1 MVGVL
6 AVTAA
11 AAAAQPRAPGK
22 DLDVQPC
29 KKQRKDDDGPSC
41 KTITE
46 YMSPIRKTGDKVF
59 SPPKSNNILDYFKR
73 TSPINEKPSIT
84 KECKIQS
91 SKPLQIDDNKEWKI
105 LLDSPSNFESKSR
118 GKRINLSQQLNDIK
132 KLENEPII
140 ISSDDSREE
149 TSLNNVFV
157 GSDSDTSAILTPKN
171 VEHFSEGSQSNNKQ
185 SSTISS
191 QKDRKK
197 VNAEQSSPKN
207 NCKKL
212 RKRKHKDDKD
222 LIRNLS
228 LEKESSQP
236 SKKEPKDN
244 KQGMGPK
251 TDEVVAPVS
260 DSSPGVHVSE
270 TAQVNDNTVT
280 VSYEEFLRSQEV
292 NPLEHIQGPEMSA
305 CSHSDTPDEVGKSG
319 NISDPETSE
328 SSQQLPLKTVTVL
341 AQIHAVPPKPISRI
355 KRKRTLK
362 IPSIFLKQKENEIG
376 NKLSEPE
383 NEQTVQKR
391 KSNVVIAEEELEL
404 AVLDT
409 GGPELTKPKCTL
421 EERQQFMNAFRQPTF
436 DAVKSAVKK
445 SLERQKD
452 AQEKSLKEEGGKDD
466 SVEETECP
474 KMQKDSNNDGSQP
487 CDPKGGPAKG
497 KSKKLQKKC
506 KRTLAT
512 EDAPTE
518 ENTSCDVNIK
528 RSPNSIRRT
537 LRQQKTEA
545 SKSALSLSITSTIS
559 KDIPDYR
566 PLHVSTPKASRK
578 SSRKIAT
585 PVKNVGVIYPKDVLD
600 DGLVNDI
607 TPKSTRKSSRK
618 SMVMIGDT
626 DSEDRQFDSPGNV
639 SPKTAA
645 STSLEQHDL
654 YMAELITGPFDS
666 QSPIRIKFTR
676 ISSPLTSKKTET
688 DEDFTP
694 KSRKASNVSKNIIKA
709 KQLIEKAKATQQN
722 KSKMNEE
729 ALTPLRR
736 SSRQQALTERRK
748 LSERDDSV
756 IIIDSSPASSQ
767 NTENKQKEIQCLND
781 VLGKKV
787 NTTTKDL
794 HGKIKVAPLFLPK
807 KPQKT
812 AEPMVIFD
820 DNSQDVS
827 ENSQDDEQFKAKR
840 EFLTSGLPDSLKRHI
855 AKKAAAL
862 EAYSAISSCFQTV
875 VHIQQRD
882 NGNHL
887 WSLTPP
893 SCPLLTDLKD
903 PDTSV
908 TNVTKHIISLGEFSA
923 LNSRPSTNNSTVAL
937 LGARKDFTEEI
948 RKILLEEIRWSNPQF
963 PLKRFF
969 TQFLKKRTEHQALFG
984 CQSKQGHPQ
993 IKSIDSQR
1001 ETKRKRREIENHKSK
1016 RRKPGECD
1024 QDLMGKDLP
1033 EGPSPSR
1040 SRGIGSP
1047 EGQRESSQ
1055 GQCSRTSKKK
1065 QVALG
1070 SVTHKEEKN
1079 TAQDSD
1085 VVIIDEDKKFLSEGT
1100 FNSDSGIEDV
1110 LWTEKYQPQDSSE
1123 LIDNE
1128 IAIQKLHSW
1137 LKEWK
1142 RRAELE
1148 EKGNLKVRSEDKEQD
1163 LSFSMDFK
1171 DISDDEE
1178 ENSLCNT
1185 VLITGP
1191 PGIGKTAA
1199 VYACAQELGFKIFEV
1214 NASSQRSGRQILSQ
1228 LKEATQ
1234 SHQVDKQ
1241 GVNSHKPCFFNNYSV
1256 GRSPKKLSS
1265 PKKVL
1270 TSPRKPPLSPR
1281 VAKRGLPPKTL
1292 ANYFKM
1298 SSKQSNNEMMKL
1310 QKNNKEIISSE
1321 EKQDTQTKLT
1331 NISSSNV
1338 KELGIE
1344 ESSRKNATSLIL
1356 FEEVDVIFDEDA
1368 GFLNA
1373 IKTFMATTKRP
1384 VVLTTSDP
1392 TFSLTFDGCFEEIN
1406 FKTPSLLN
1414 VASYLQTLCLAENLR
1429 TDVKDFVTLLTVNNC
1444 DIRRSILYL
1453 QFWVRSGGGF
1463 LKEKPLSLH
1472 GESDRNAK
1480 LICSRD
1486 DSYPQNRSH
1495 THKDPANL
1503 PKCDIGCAESLLGMK
1518 NIVLPSEDLFSFIKD
1533 KITTQEEWNK
1543 LIQLLIEFQKR
1554 NVDFLYS
1561 NLEFILPLP
1570 VHIIPESKCILP
1582 VTSCAPPLR
1591 KNENPLNT
1599 EHSEGGSSL
1608 VKVKKRR
1615 RQKKMIVLD
1624 DSDLFDTGLDY
1635 SDEGVSLSSAIPPSS
1650 SEESSSALK
1659 LSAKGKKKKLL
1670 ESNTFVSLPPET
1682 LEQRKCH
1689 ALASHCLNSL
1699 TEFMDNM
1706 SFLDSLLP
1714 NPREQKEFGENE
1726 DFTWTNGKV
1735 KNGLCDEFSQEPSD
1749 GWTCR
1754 GLEDLKAVVEA
1765 LSFTKCSATIS
1776 KILETSLNPCKKLGK
1791 DPTRD
1796 LTLSISEQRNNVYF
1810 SQSAADVD
1818 KAQKRLAVIKAVFSG
1833 KSLLTLGSS
1842 RQASLAEYLPT
1853 LRSICRME
1861 KLKEEEKNK
1870 RRFLHYFEGIHL
1882 DIPKD
1887 TVSSLATDFP

>member
-6 AVTAA
+6 AMAATAA
-11 AAAAQPRAPGK
+11 APPRAPGK
-22 DLDVQPC
+22 DLDIQPC
-29 KKQRKDDDGPSC
+29 KKQRKEDDGASC

-73 TSPINEKPSIT
+73 TSPINEKPSVA

-91 SKPLQIDDNKEWKI
+91 SKPLHVDDSKEWKI
-105 LLDSPSNFESKSR
+105 LLNNPSNLEPKSR
-118 GKRINLSQQLNDIK
+118 GKKINLSQQLNDIK

-149 TSLNNVFV
+149 ASLHNVSV
-157 GSDSDTSAILTPKN
+157 GSENDTSASLTLKN
-171 VEHFSEGSQSNNKQ
+171 VESISEGSHSNKKQ
-185 SSTISS
+185 SSTVSS
-191 QKDRKK
+191 LKDRKK
-197 VNAEQSSPKN
+197 VNSERSITKSHS
-207 NCKKL
+207 KKL

-222 LIRNLS
+222 LTRSLS
-228 LEKESSQP
+228 LEKESGQRSKKQP
-236 SKKEPKDN
+236 SDN
-244 KQGMGPK
+244 EQAARWK
-251 TDEVVAPVS
+251 TGEVVDPVS
-260 DSSPGVHVSE
+260 DSSPGICVSE

-280 VSYEEFLRSQEV
+280 VSYEEFLRSQEE
-292 NPLEHIQGPEMSA
+292 NPLECIQGPKMSA
-305 CSHSDTPDEVGKSG
+305 RSHSDSANEVGKSG
-319 NISDPETSE
+319 NTSDLETSE
-328 SSQQLPLKTVTVL
+328 SSQHLPLKTVTVL
-341 AQIHAVPPKPISRI
+341 AQIHAVPPKPLSRI
-355 KRKRTLK
+355 KGKRTLK
-362 IPSIFLKQKENEIG
+362 IPSIFLKQKESEIG
-376 NKLSEPE
+376 NNLPEPE

-404 AVLDT
+404 AVIDA
-409 GGPELTKPKCTL
+409 GGPESTKPKCTM
-421 EERQQFMNAFRQPTF
+421 EERQQFMNAFRQPAF
-436 DAVKSAVKK
+436 DAVKSGVKK

-466 SVEETECP
+466 SVKGTECA
-474 KMQKDSNNDGSQP
+474 KMPKDSNNDSSQP
-487 CDPKGGPAKG
+487 CDPKGSPAKG
-497 KSKKLQKKC
+497 KRKKLRKKH
-506 KRTLAT
+506 KRILAT
-512 EDAPTE
+512 EDAAKE

-528 RSPNSIRRT
+528 QRPNSIRRS

-545 SKSALSLSITSTIS
+545 SKSALSLSITSAIS
-559 KDIPDYR
+559 EDVSGHR

-578 SSRKIAT
+578 SSRKIT
-585 PVKNVGVIYPKDVLD
+585 TSVKSVGITYPKDVLD
-600 DGLVNDI
+600 DSLGYDF
-607 TPKSTRKSSRK
+607 TPKSTRKSSQK
-618 SMVMIGDT
+618 TMVMIGDT
-626 DSEDRQFDSPGNV
+626 DSEDTQVDGPGKV
-639 SPKTAA
+639 STKAAA
-645 STSLEQHDL
+645 STSLEQHGL
-654 YMAELITGPFDS
+654 YMAELITVPFDS
-666 QSPIRIKFTR
+666 KSPIRMKFTR
-676 ISSPLTSKKTET
+676 ISSPPKSKKTET
-688 DEDFTP
+688 DDDFTP
-694 KSRKASNVSKNIIKA
+694 KSRKASSVSKNISKA
-709 KQLIEKAKATQQN
+709 KQLIEKAKAIQQS

-729 ALTPLRR
+729 GSAPLRR
-736 SSRQQALTERRK
+736 SSRQQVLTERKK
-748 LSERDDSV
+748 LSE
-756 IIIDSSPASSQ
+756 IDSA
-767 NTENKQKEIQCLND
+767 ENKQKEIQCLND
-781 VLGKKV
+781 VLGKKT
-787 NTTTKDL
+787 NKTTKDL
-794 HGKIKVAPLFLPK
+794 HGKIKVAPLFLLK

-812 AEPMVIFD
+812 AEPIVIFD

-840 EFLTSGLPDSLKRHI
+840 EFLMSGLPDSLKRHI

-862 EAYSAISSCFQTV
+862 EVYSSINSCFQRV

-882 NGNHL
+882 NGNPL
-887 WSLTPP
+887 WCLIPP

-903 PDTSV
+903 PNSSV
-908 TNVTKHIISLGEFSA
+908 TNVTKHVIALGEFSA
-923 LNSRPSTNNSTVAL
+923 LNSRPSTNNSTVGL

-948 RKILLEEIRWSNPQF
+948 KKILLEEIRWSNPQF

-969 TQFLKKRTEHQALFG
+969 TQFLKKRIEHQALFG
-984 CQSKQGHPQ
+984 CQNKQGHPQ
-993 IKSIDSQR
+993 IKSIDGQR
-1001 ETKRKRREIENHKSK
+1001 EAKRKRGESENHKSK

-1024 QDLMGKDLP
+1024 EDLMAKDFP
-1033 EGPSPSR
+1033 EGK
-1040 SRGIGSP
+1040 
-1047 EGQRESSQ
+1047 REARP

-1065 QVALG
+1065 HGASG
-1070 SVTHKEEKN
+1070 SVTCREAKSPGQGSE
-1079 TAQDSD
+1079 
-1085 VVIIDEDKKFLSEGT
+1085 VVIIEEEKTFPSEGPSST
-1100 FNSDSGIEDV
+1100 ESGIEDV

-1137 LKEWK
+1137 LKDWK
-1142 RRAELE
+1142 RRAEWE
-1148 EKGNLKVRSEDKEQD
+1148 EKGNLRVRSDDKEQD

-1185 VLITGP
+1185 VLIMGP
-1191 PGIGKTAA
+1191 PGVGKTAA

-1256 GRSPKKLSS
+1256 GRSPKKLNS

-1281 VAKRGLPPKTL
+1281 VAKRGLPPKTS
-1292 ANYFKM
+1292 ANYFKV
-1298 SSKQSNNEMMKL
+1298 SSKQSNNEVMKP

-1321 EKQDTQTKLT
+1321 EKQDTQTKWT

-1338 KELGIE
+1338 KELGAE

-1384 VVLTTSDP
+1384 VILTTSDP
-1392 TFSLTFDGCFEEIN
+1392 TFSLTFDGCFQEIN

-1429 TDVKDFVTLLTVNNC
+1429 TDVKDFITLLTVNNC

-1472 GESDRNAK
+1472 GESEGNAE
-1480 LICSRD
+1480 LICSQTD
-1486 DSYPQNRSH
+1486 ACPKNRPH
-1495 THKDPANL
+1495 THKDPADL
-1503 PKCDIGCAESLLGMK
+1503 PKCDIGCAESLLGVK
-1518 NIVLPSEDLFSFIKD
+1518 NIVLPSEDLFSFIKH
-1533 KITTQEEWNK
+1533 KITTREEWNK
-1543 LIQLLIEFQKR
+1543 LIQLLTEFQKQ
-1554 NVDFLYS
+1554 NVDFLYN

-1570 VHIIPESKCILP
+1570 VHIIPESKDLGILP
-1582 VTSCAPPLR
+1582 ETLSAPPPR

-1599 EHSEGGSSL
+1599 EHSEEGSSL
-1608 VKVKKRR
+1608 AKTKKMRR
-1615 RQKKMIVLD
+1615 RKKMIVLD
-1624 DSDLFDTGLDY
+1624 DSDLFDTSLNY
-1635 SDEGVSLSSAIPPSS
+1635 SDEGVGLLSAIPPSS

-1659 LSAKGKKKKLL
+1659 LSAKGKKKKPL
-1670 ESNTFVSLPPET
+1670 ESNIFVSLPPET
-1682 LEQRKCH
+1682 LDQQKCP
-1689 ALASHCLNSL
+1689 ALVSHCLNSL

-1714 NPREQKEFGENE
+1714 DLREQKEFGKNE
-1726 DFTWTNGKV
+1726 DFNWTNGKV
-1735 KNGLCDEFSQEPSD
+1735 KNGLCDEFSQKPSD
-1749 GWTCR
+1749 GWTCQ
-1754 GLEDLKAVVEA
+1754 GSEELKAVVEA
-1765 LSFTKCSATIS
+1765 LSFTKCSSMIS
-1776 KILETSLNPCKKLGK
+1776 KVLESSLNPCKKLGK
-1791 DPTRD
+1791 DLTRD
-1796 LTLSISEQRNNVYF
+1796 LTLYISEQRNNVYF

-1818 KAQKRLAVIKAVFSG
+1818 KAQKRLAVVKAVFSG
-1833 KSLLTLGSS
+1833 KSLLNLGSS
-1842 RQASLAEYLPT
+1842 RQASLSEYLPA

-1861 KLKEEEKNK
+1861 KLKEQERNK

-1887 TVSSLATDFP
+1887 TVSRLAAEFP

>member
-6 AVTAA
+6 AMAA
-11 AAAAQPRAPGK
+11 AAPARAPGK
-22 DLDVQPC
+22 DLDIQPC
-29 KKQRKDDDGPSC
+29 KKQRKEDDGASC

-73 TSPINEKPSIT
+73 TSPINEKSSIA
-84 KECKIQS
+84 KKCKIQS
-91 SKPLQIDDNKEWKI
+91 SKPLHFDDSKEGKT
-105 LLDSPSNFESKSR
+105 LLNNSSNLEPKSR

-157 GSDSDTSAILTPKN
+157 GSDSDTSGLLTRKN
-171 VEHFSEGSQSNNKQ
+171 VEPFSESSQSNNKQ
-185 SSTISS
+185 SSTTSS

-197 VNAEQSSPKN
+197 VNAEQSITKN
-207 NCKKL
+207 DCKKL

-222 LIRNLS
+222 LTRNLS
-228 LEKESSQP
+228 LEKESSQQ

-244 KQGMGPK
+244 KQK
-251 TDEVVAPVS
+251 TELKTGEIVDFAS
-260 DSSPGVHVSE
+260 DSSPGVHVSD

-292 NPLEHIQGPEMSA
+292 NPLEHIQGPKM
-305 CSHSDTPDEVGKSG
+305 SDTPDDVGKSG
-319 NISDPETSE
+319 NTSEPEGSE
-328 SSQQLPLKTVTVL
+328 SSQQLPLKKVTVL

-355 KRKRTLK
+355 KGKRTLK

-376 NKLSEPE
+376 NKLPEPE

-404 AVLDT
+404 AVLDA
-409 GGPELTKPKCTL
+409 GGPELTKPKCTM
-421 EERQQFMNAFRQPTF
+421 EERQQFMSAFRQPTF
-436 DAVKSAVKK
+436 DAVKSGVKK

-452 AQEKSLKEEGGKDD
+452 VQEKSLKEEGSEDDD
-466 SVEETECP
+466 SVKVTECP
-474 KMQKDSNNDGSQP
+474 KMQKDSNNDDSQP
-487 CDPKGGPAKG
+487 CDPKGSPAKG
-497 KSKKLQKKC
+497 KSKKLRKKC
-506 KRTLAT
+506 KRILAT
-512 EDAPTE
+512 EDAQE
-518 ENTSCDVNIK
+518 EDSSCDVNIK
-528 RSPNSIRRT
+528 QSPDSIRRS
-537 LRQQKTEA
+537 LRQQKIEA
-545 SKSALSLSITSTIS
+545 SKSILSLSITSTIS
-559 KDIPDYR
+559 EDIPHYC
-566 PLHVSTPKASRK
+566 PLHVSTPKASYK
-578 SSRKIAT
+578 SLRKITT
-585 PVKNVGVIYPKDVLD
+585 PVKSVGVTYSKEVLE
-600 DGLVNDI
+600 DGLVNDF

-626 DSEDRQFDSPGNV
+626 DSEDTRVDSPGKV
-639 SPKTAA
+639 STKAAA

-654 YMAELITGPFDS
+654 YTAELITGPFDS
-666 QSPIRIKFTR
+666 KSPIRMKFTR
-676 ISSPLTSKKTET
+676 ISSPPISKNTET

-694 KSRKASNVSKNIIKA
+694 RSRKASNVSKNISKA
-709 KQLIEKAKATQQN
+709 KQLIEKAKATQQS
-722 KSKMNEE
+722 KSRMNDGVS
-729 ALTPLRR
+729 TPLRR
-736 SSRQQALTERRK
+736 SSRQQALTESRK
-748 LSERDDSV
+748 LSETDS
-756 IIIDSSPASSQ
+756 A
-767 NTENKQKEIQCLND
+767 ENKQKEVQCLND
-781 VLGKKV
+781 VLGRKV
-787 NTTTKDL
+787 NKTTKDL
-794 HGKIKVAPLFLPK
+794 PGKIKVAPLFLPK

-812 AEPMVIFD
+812 TEPIVIFE

-840 EFLTSGLPDSLKRHI
+840 EFLMSGLPDSLKRHI

-862 EAYSAISSCFQTV
+862 EAYSVISSCFQAV

-882 NGNHL
+882 NWNRL
-887 WSLTPP
+887 WNLTPP
-893 SCPLLTDLKD
+893 SCALLTDLKD
-903 PDTSV
+903 PNPSITSI
-908 TNVTKHIISLGEFSA
+908 TKHMLALGEFSA
-923 LNSRPSTNNSTVAL
+923 LNSRPSTNKPTVAL
-937 LGARKDFTEEI
+937 LGARKDFTEEV

-969 TQFLKKRTEHQALFG
+969 TQFLKKRIEHQALFG
-984 CQSKQGHPQ
+984 CQNKQGHPQ
-993 IKSIDSQR
+993 IKSVDSQG
-1001 ETKRKRREIENHKSK
+1001 ETKRKRGENENHKSK
-1016 RRKPGECD
+1016 RRKPHEWD
-1024 QDLMGKDLP
+1024 QELMWKDLP

-1040 SRGIGSP
+1040 RQGTGSS
-1047 EGQRESSQ
+1047 EGKRESGQ
-1055 GQCSRTSKKK
+1055 GQCARASKTK

-1070 SVTHKEEKN
+1070 DVTCKEEKN

-1085 VVIIDEDKKFLSEGT
+1085 VVIIDEDEKFPSEGT
-1100 FNSDSGIEDV
+1100 SNSDSGTEDM

-1137 LKEWK
+1137 LKDWK

-1148 EKGNLKVRSEDKEQD
+1148 EKGNWKVRSDDKEQD

-1191 PGIGKTAA
+1191 PGVGKTAA

-1270 TSPRKPPLSPR
+1270 NSPRKPPPSPR
-1281 VAKRGLPPKTL
+1281 VTKRGLPPKTL
-1292 ANYFKM
+1292 ANYFKV
-1298 SSKQSNNEMMKL
+1298 SSKQSTNEVMKA

-1321 EKQDTQTKLT
+1321 EKQDTQAKST

-1338 KELGIE
+1338 KELGAE
-1344 ESSRKNATSLIL
+1344 ESNRKNATSLIL

-1373 IKTFMATTKRP
+1373 IKTFMATAKRP
-1384 VVLTTSDP
+1384 VILTTSDP

-1429 TDVKDFVTLLTVNNC
+1429 TDIKDFVTLLTVNNC

-1472 GESDRNAK
+1472 GKRDGNAE
-1480 LICSRD
+1480 LIWSQD
-1486 DSYPQNRSH
+1486 AAHPKNHPH
-1495 THKDPANL
+1495 THKDPTNL

-1543 LIQLLIEFQKR
+1543 LIQLLTEFQKQ

-1570 VHIIPESKCILP
+1570 VRIIPESKDLCVLS
-1582 VTSCAPPLR
+1582 VTSCAPPSR
-1591 KNENPLNT
+1591 KNENPLNAK
-1599 EHSEGGSSL
+1599 HSEEGSSL
-1608 VKVKKRR
+1608 VKAKKTR
-1615 RQKKMIVLD
+1615 RQKKMITLD
-1624 DSDLFDTGLDY
+1624 DSDLFDTGLNY
-1635 SDEGVSLSSAIPPSS
+1635 SDEGISLPSASLPLN
-1650 SEESSSALK
+1650 SEESSSTLIP
-1659 LSAKGKKKKLL
+1659 STKGKKKKHL
-1670 ESNTFVSLPPET
+1670 ESNMFVSLPPET
-1682 LEQRKCH
+1682 LEQQKCL

-1714 NPREQKEFGENE
+1714 NQREQKEFGKNE
-1726 DFTWTNGKV
+1726 DFTWTKGKV

-1749 GWTCR
+1749 GRTCR
-1754 GLEDLKAVVEA
+1754 GSEELKAVVEA
-1765 LSFTKCSATIS
+1765 LSFTKCSNTIS

-1791 DPTRD
+1791 DPTRN
-1796 LTLSISEQRNNVYF
+1796 LALYVSERRNNVYF

-1818 KAQKRLAVIKAVFSG
+1818 KAQKRLAVAKAVFSG
-1833 KSLLTLGSS
+1833 KSLLNMGSG
-1842 RQASLAEYLPT
+1842 RQAGLTEYLPI

-1861 KLKEEEKNK
+1861 KLKEQEKNK

-1887 TVSSLATDFP
+1887 TVSSLAIDFP

>member
-1 MVGVL
+1 
-6 AVTAA
+6 
-11 AAAAQPRAPGK
+11 
-22 DLDVQPC
+22 
-29 KKQRKDDDGPSC
+29 
-41 KTITE
+41 
-46 YMSPIRKTGDKVF
+46 MSPVRKTGDKVF

-73 TSPINEKPSIT
+73 TSPINEKPSVA

-91 SKPLQIDDNKEWKI
+91 SKPLHVDDSKEWKT
-105 LLDSPSNFESKSR
+105 LLNNPSNLESKSR

-149 TSLNNVFV
+149 MSLNNVFV
-157 GSDSDTSAILTPKN
+157 GSDSDTFALLTLKN
-171 VEHFSEGSQSNNKQ
+171 VQPFSESSHNNNKQ
-185 SSTISS
+185 SSTMSS

-197 VNAEQSSPKN
+197 VNAEQSITKN
-207 NCKKL
+207 DGKKL

-222 LIRNLS
+222 LTRNFS
-228 LEKESSQP
+228 LEKESSQQ
-236 SKKEPKDN
+236 SKKDPKDN
-244 KQGMGPK
+244 NQGMELK
-251 TDEVVAPVS
+251 TDEVVDPVS
-260 DSSPGVHVSE
+260 DSNPGVHVSKR
-270 TAQVNDNTVT
+270 TQINDNTIT
-280 VSYEEFLRSQEV
+280 VSYEEFLRSQAV
-292 NPLEHIQGPEMSA
+292 YPLKHIQGPKMSA

-319 NISDPETSE
+319 NTSDPETSE

-341 AQIHAVPPKPISRI
+341 AQIHAVPPKPITRI
-355 KRKRTLK
+355 KGKRTLK
-362 IPSIFLKQKENEIG
+362 IPSIFLKQKESEIG
-376 NKLSEPE
+376 NRIPEPE

-409 GGPELTKPKCTL
+409 GGPEPTKPKCTV
-421 EERQQFMNAFRQPTF
+421 EERQQFMNAFRQPAF
-436 DAVKSAVKK
+436 DAVKSGVKK
-445 SLERQKD
+445 SLEKEKD

-466 SVEETECP
+466 SVQVTECP
-474 KMQKDSNNDGSQP
+474 KMQKDSNNDNSEP
-487 CDPKGGPAKG
+487 CDPKGGPTKG
-497 KSKKLQKKC
+497 KRKKLQKKC
-506 KRTLAT
+506 KRILALADAT
-512 EDAPTE
+512 EEGSTP
-518 ENTSCDVNIK
+518 CDVTMK
-528 RSPNSIRRT
+528 RSPSSVRS
-537 LRQQKTEA
+537 LRQQKTET
-545 SKSALSLSITSTIS
+545 SESTFSLSIISTIS
-559 KDIPDYR
+559 EDVPDCP
-566 PLHVSTPKASRK
+566 PLHISTPKASRK

-585 PVKNVGVIYPKDVLD
+585 PVGMTYPKDVVD
-600 DGLVNDI
+600 DGLVNDFI
-607 TPKSTRKSSRK
+607 PKSTRKFSRK
-618 SMVMIGDT
+618 SMVMNEDT
-626 DSEDRQFDSPGNV
+626 DSENIQVESPGKV
-639 SPKTAA
+639 STKATA

-666 QSPIRIKFTR
+666 KSPIRIKFTR
-676 ISSPLTSKKTET
+676 ISSPPTSKKTET

-694 KSRKASNVSKNIIKA
+694 KSRKASNVSKNISKA
-709 KQLIEKAKATQQN
+709 KQLIEKAKATQQS
-722 KSKMNEE
+722 KSRMNEG

-736 SSRQQALTERRK
+736 SSRQQALIERRK

-767 NTENKQKEIQCLND
+767 STENKQKEIQCLND
-781 VLGKKV
+781 VLGKRVTK
-787 NTTTKDL
+787 TTKDL
-794 HGKIKVAPLFLPK
+794 CGKIKVAPLFLPK
-807 KPQKT
+807 KTQKT
-812 AEPMVIFD
+812 TEPIVIFD
-820 DNSQDVS
+820 YNSQDVS

-840 EFLTSGLPDSLKRHI
+840 EFLMSGLPDSLKRHI
-855 AKKAAAL
+855 AKRAAAL
-862 EAYSAISSCFQTV
+862 EVYSVRSSCFQTV

-882 NGNHL
+882 NWNRL

-903 PDTSV
+903 PNTSV
-908 TNVTKHIISLGEFSA
+908 TNVTKHCIALGEFSA
-923 LNSRPSTNNSTVAL
+923 LNSRPRTSNSTVAL
-937 LGARKDFTEEI
+937 LGSRKDFTEEI
-948 RKILLEEIRWSNPQF
+948 RKILLEEIKWSNPQF

-969 TQFLKKRTEHQALFG
+969 IQFLKKRTEHQALFG

-1001 ETKRKRREIENHKSK
+1001 EAKRKRGESENHKSK
-1016 RRKPGECD
+1016 RRKPGDECD
-1024 QDLMGKDLP
+1024 QDLMRKDLP
-1033 EGPSPSR
+1033 EGPSPTR
-1040 SRGIGSP
+1040 RQGTGSP
-1047 EGQRESSQ
+1047 EGKRESGQ

-1065 QVALG
+1065 QAALG
-1070 SVTHKEEKN
+1070 SVTCKKEKN

-1085 VVIIDEDKKFLSEGT
+1085 VVIIDEDKKFPLEGT
-1100 FNSDSGIEDV
+1100 SNSDSGIEDM

-1137 LKEWK
+1137 LKDWK

-1148 EKGNLKVRSEDKEQD
+1148 EKGNLKVRSDDKEQD

-1191 PGIGKTAA
+1191 PGVGKTAA

-1292 ANYFKM
+1292 ANYFKV
-1298 SSKQSNNEMMKL
+1298 SSKQSNDEVIKP
-1310 QKNNKEIISSE
+1310 QKNDKDIISSE
-1321 EKQDTQTKLT
+1321 EKQDTRIKST
-1331 NISSSNV
+1331 NTSYSNV
-1338 KELGIE
+1338 KESGVE
-1344 ESSRKNATSLIL
+1344 ESNRKNATSLIL

-1384 VVLTTSDP
+1384 VILTTSDP
-1392 TFSLTFDGCFEEIN
+1392 TFSLTFDGCFEEII

-1429 TDVKDFVTLLTVNNC
+1429 TDIKDFVTLLTVNNC
-1444 DIRRSILYL
+1444 DIRRSVLYL

-1472 GESDRNAK
+1472 GESDRNAEI
-1480 LICSRD
+1480 ICSQD
-1486 DSYPQNRSH
+1486 DTYPKNCPH
-1495 THKDPANL
+1495 THKDPVDL

-1533 KITTQEEWNK
+1533 KSTALEEWNK
-1543 LIQLLIEFQKR
+1543 LIQLLTEFQKQ

-1570 VHIIPESKCILP
+1570 VHIIPESKGLCVLP
-1582 VTSCAPPLR
+1582 VTSCAQAVR
-1591 KNENPLNT
+1591 KSEDPLNA
-1599 EHSEGGSSL
+1599 EHSDQGSS
-1608 VKVKKRR
+1608 VAKAKKTR
-1615 RQKKMIVLD
+1615 RQKKIIVLD
-1624 DSDLFDTGLDY
+1624 DSDLFDTSLNY
-1635 SDEGVSLSSAIPPSS
+1635 ADEGVSLPSAIPLSS
-1650 SEESSSALK
+1650 SEESISALK
-1659 LSAKGKKKKLL
+1659 PSAKGKKKKPL
-1670 ESNTFVSLPPET
+1670 ESNMLVSLPPET
-1682 LEQRKCH
+1682 LEQQKCP

-1706 SFLDSLLP
+1706 SFLDSLSP
-1714 NPREQKEFGENE
+1714 NLREQKEFGKNE

-1749 GWTCR
+1749 GCTCR
-1754 GLEDLKAVVEA
+1754 GLEELKAVLEA
-1765 LSFTKCSATIS
+1765 LSFSKCSAMIS
-1776 KILETSLNPCKKLGK
+1776 KILETSLNCCKKIGK

-1796 LTLSISEQRNNVYF
+1796 LTLYVSEQRNNVYF
-1810 SQSAADVD
+1810 SQSAADLD

-1833 KSLLTLGSS
+1833 KSLLNLGSN
-1842 RQASLAEYLPT
+1842 RQASLVEYLPT
-1853 LRSICRME
+1853 FRSICRTE
-1861 KLKEEEKNK
+1861 KLKERGKNK

-1887 TVSSLATDFP
+1887 TVNSLATDFP